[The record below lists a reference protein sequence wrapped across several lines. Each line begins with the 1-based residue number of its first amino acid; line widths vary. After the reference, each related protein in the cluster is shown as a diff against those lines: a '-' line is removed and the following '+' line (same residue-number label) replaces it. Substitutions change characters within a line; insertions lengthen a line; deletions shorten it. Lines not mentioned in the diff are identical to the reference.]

1 MSSGHATDPA
11 AIRARLTHPVV
22 DSDGHW
28 LEFGPAIGEYLER
41 VAGRGVVDAFNSR
54 NGRIVRDLELT
65 VDQRRDARR
74 PQQGWW
80 TFPTRNTLDRATAM
94 VPRLLYERLDE
105 LGLDFSVLYPTTGLA
120 VPFIS
125 NDEVRRAACRAFN
138 TFAAEQFAPY
148 ADRLTPAAV
157 VPMNTPA
164 EAIEEL
170 EHVAKTLKL
179 KVVVMASVIKRPIPA
194 AARRSPELAR
204 YATWFDLFGLDSAY
218 DYDPVWA
225 KCIELGI
232 APTFH
237 TSGRGYAMR
246 VSVSNFTYNHIG
258 HFAVSAEAVCKAL
271 FLGGVTRRFPTLKMA
286 FLEGGVGWACNLY
299 ADLIGH
305 WKKRNARALAE
316 VDPANLDRKRLAEL
330 FSRYADPRWAEQLRS
345 WTPEGEGGMP
355 AMPGAGRLRRLRGV
369 RNRTRGG
376 YPRLVLQK
384 SLFRLRGGRSDE
396 RVGLQRAR
404 QSLWREGQ
412 DALRLRHRPLRRG
425 RHARGIAR
433 GARTRRRGTDHGA
446 GLPRF
451 RIYQPGRILGRD
463 ESGFL
468 QGHARRKSSGG
479 CLGRVG
485 ESTGGAARH
494 KVARADIMSWRALVL
509 GGACQMTAD
518 RG

>member
-1 MSSGHATDPA
+1 MSSGHATDSA

-148 ADRLTPAAV
+148 SDRLTPAAV

-204 YATWFDLFGLDSAY
+204 YATWFDMFGLDSAY

-271 FLGGVTRRFPTLKMA
+271 FLGGVTRRFPRLKMA

-330 FSRYADPRWAEQLRS
+330 FSRYADPRWTEQLRS

-355 AMPGAGRLRRLRGV
+355 AMPGAGRYDDFAACGIERAEDIRDLFC
-369 RNRTRGG
+369 RNLYFGCEADDPMNAWGFNARVNPYGAKVKTLFGSDIGHFDVADMREVLPEAHELADEGLITELDFRDFVFTNPVEFWGGMNPDFFKGTRVEKEAAA
-376 YPRLVLQK
+376 VLAESAK
-384 SLFRLRGGRSDE
+384 APAE
-396 RVGLQRAR
+396 QRA
-404 QSLWREGQ
+404 
-412 DALRLRHRPLRRG
+412 
-425 RHARGIAR
+425 
-433 GARTRRRGTDHGA
+433 T
-446 GLPRF
+446 
-451 RIYQPGRILGRD
+451 
-463 ESGFL
+463 
-468 QGHARRKSSGG
+468 K
-479 CLGRVG
+479 
-485 ESTGGAARH
+485 
-494 KVARADIMSWRALVL
+494 
-509 GGACQMTAD
+509 
-518 RG
+518 